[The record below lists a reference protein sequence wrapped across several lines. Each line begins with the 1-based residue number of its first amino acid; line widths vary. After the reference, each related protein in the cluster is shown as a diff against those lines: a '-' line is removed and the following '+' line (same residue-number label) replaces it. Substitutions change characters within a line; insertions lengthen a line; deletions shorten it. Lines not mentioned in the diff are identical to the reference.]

1 MGEILAGKNRP
12 LDRIRVVGD
21 ARVLHNREGE
31 FALLQPVA
39 TPPDRAGGV
48 GGAVGRTM
56 AVLRALISLGPGEHP
71 LAAVAESAD
80 LPAATAHR
88 YLQALMREGA
98 VEQLGPRAGYA
109 LTGALHGPPSSTP
122 AQPLQAGPPS
132 PAVRAEIVT
141 LQSRTGQLA
150 FVYRPHLIG
159 TPMRICV
166 ERAYGPHA
174 DEVLTSPQTA
184 LRSLES
190 APLEDDAAGLAI
202 FACLGSVGG
211 NKIDVAQIRE
221 EGHAISPSPLAGR
234 TMIAAPIWYGSA
246 VAGSV
251 ALLAKEAPM
260 RRAATRARYVTA
272 VMDTAAAMSGH
283 LTRSGTRRAS

>member
-1 MGEILAGKNRP
+1 MSGILAGKNRA
-12 LDRIRVVGD
+12 LDRTRVVGD
-21 ARVLHNREGE
+21 AKVLDNREGE
-31 FALLQPVA
+31 FALLHPVA
-39 TPPDRAGGV
+39 TPSDRT
-48 GGAVGRTM
+48 GGAVARTM
-56 AVLRALISLGPGEHP
+56 AVLGALIRLGPGEHP
-71 LAAVAESAD
+71 LASVAESAG
-80 LPAATAHR
+80 LPAPTTHR

-98 VEQLGPRAGYA
+98 VEQRGPRARYA
-109 LTGALHGPPSSTP
+109 LTDALHGPPSSTP

-141 LQSRTGQLA
+141 LQSRTGQAA

-159 TPMRICV
+159 TPMRICA
-166 ERAYGPHA
+166 ERAYGSHV
-174 DEVLTSPQTA
+174 DEILTSPQIA

-190 APLEDDAAGLAI
+190 APLEADAAGLAI
-202 FACLGSVGG
+202 LACLGSVSDH
-211 NKIDVAQIRE
+211 KIDIAHVRE
-221 EGHAISPSPLAGR
+221 EGHAIGPSPLQGR

-251 ALLAKEAPM
+251 ALLAKDAPM

>member
-1 MGEILAGKNRP
+1 MAGKNRP

-21 ARVLHNREGE
+21 AKVLHNREGE
-31 FALLQPVA
+31 FALLHPVA
-39 TPPDRAGGV
+39 TPPDRT
-48 GGAVGRTM
+48 GGAVARTM
-56 AVLRALISLGPGEHP
+56 AVLRALIRLGPGEHP
-71 LAAVAESAD
+71 LASVAESAD
-80 LPAATAHR
+80 LPAPTAHR

-98 VEQLGPRAGYA
+98 VEQRGPRARYA
-109 LTGALHGPPSSTP
+109 LTDALHGPPSSTP

-141 LQSRTGQLA
+141 LQSRTGQVV

-159 TPMRICV
+159 TPMRICA

-174 DEVLTSPQTA
+174 DEVLTSPQIT

-190 APLEDDAAGLAI
+190 APLESDAAGLAI
-202 FACLGSVGG
+202 LACLGSIGD
-211 NKIDVAQIRE
+211 NKIDTAPVRE
-221 EGHAISPSPLAGR
+221 EGHAIGPSPLPGR

-251 ALLAKEAPM
+251 ALLAKDGPM
-260 RRAATRARYVTA
+260 RRAATRARYVAA
-272 VMDTAAAMSGH
+272 VMDTAAAMSGQ
-283 LTRSGTRRAS
+283 LTRSGARRAS